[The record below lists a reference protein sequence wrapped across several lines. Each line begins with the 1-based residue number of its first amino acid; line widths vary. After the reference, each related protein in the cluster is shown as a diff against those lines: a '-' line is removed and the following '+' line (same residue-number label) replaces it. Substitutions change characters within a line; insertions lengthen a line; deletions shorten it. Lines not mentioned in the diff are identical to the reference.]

1 MTWKWERLIN
11 VSQFI
16 IDCPHSTAKD
26 EENGYPLIRTPNVGF
41 GTLMLTNVHRV
52 SKSVYDK
59 RNERGVPQNGDLIF
73 AREAPAGNI
82 AVIETDEQVCL
93 GQRTVLIRPIDSC
106 VLPWFIAYYIL
117 SPDTQKNLVEQSTGT
132 TVSHV
137 NLNTFRPYL
146 IPIPPLSEQRRIIAK
161 LTVLLKIADKYGN
174 EQICLSNLNSSIA
187 ESLRKSILQ
196 AAIQGKLVPQIASEG
211 TAQELLEQIQ
221 QEKLRLVK
229 EGVLKKSTLA
239 SSVIFKGDDN
249 KYYMK
254 SGNESDCIDES
265 LPFSIPTT
273 WRWVTLGE
281 LINDITGLSYKK
293 ELLSDKSDKMV
304 RVLRGGNI
312 EDGKMLLKPDDVM
325 ISAQYVP
332 GNLYLQ
338 KNTFITPAVSSL
350 EKIGKT
356 ALILND
362 LDNVVVGGFV
372 LMLIPTFN
380 NIRLINYLYY
390 FFQTSYYHNYCKLI
404 TKKSGQ
410 AFYNLSRQKLK
421 RCLVPI
427 PPNDEL
433 SRILSRLDDVLAS
446 IMRK

>member
-1 MTWKWERLIN
+1 MNFT
-11 VSQFI
+11 
-16 IDCPHSTAKD
+16 DD
-26 EENGYPLIRTPNVGF
+26 EVLSCSAT
-41 GTLMLTNVHRV
+41 
-52 SKSVYDK
+52 K
-59 RNERGVPQNGDLIF
+59 GDLLVC
-73 AREAPAGNI
+73 EGGAGYGRSAI
-82 AVIETDEQVCL
+82 WSKDYDICL
-93 GQRTVLIRPIDSC
+93 QNHIHRL
-106 VLPWFIAYYIL
+106 
-117 SPDTQKNLVEQSTGT
+117 
-132 TVSHV
+132 
-137 NLNTFRPYL
+137 RPYVFGICEYVYYFIYLLKESNRLASVGTAMPGLSANRLKSL
-146 IPIPPLSEQRRIIAK
+146 IIPLPPLQEQARIVAK
-161 LTVLLKIADKYGN
+161 LEEVNHLIERYGAY
-174 EQICLSNLNSSIA
+174 ESDFSELNSAING
-187 ESLRKSILQ
+187 LLHKSILQ
-196 AAIQGKLVPQIASEG
+196 EAIQGKLVPQIESEG
-211 TAQELLEQIQ
+211 TAQELLEQMQ

-254 SGNESDCIDES
+254 SGNESECIDES

-293 ELLSDKSDKMV
+293 ELLSDKSDNMV

-312 EDGKMLLKPDDVM
+312 EDGKMFLKPDDVM

-332 GNLYLQ
+332 ENLYLQ

-380 NIRLINYLYY
+380 NIRLVNYLYY

-421 RCLVPI
+421 QCLVPI

>member
-1 MTWKWERLIN
+1 
-11 VSQFI
+11 VYSQL
-16 IDCPHSTAKD
+16 K
-26 EENGYPLIRTPNVGF
+26 
-41 GTLMLTNVHRV
+41 
-52 SKSVYDK
+52 KSV
-59 RNERGVPQNGDLIF
+59 
-73 AREAPAGNI
+73 
-82 AVIETDEQVCL
+82 
-93 GQRTVLIRPIDSC
+93 
-106 VLPWFIAYYIL
+106 
-117 SPDTQKNLVEQSTGT
+117 
-132 TVSHV
+132 
-137 NLNTFRPYL
+137 
-146 IPIPPLSEQRRIIAK
+146 
-161 LTVLLKIADKYGN
+161 
-174 EQICLSNLNSSIA
+174 
-187 ESLRKSILQ
+187 LQ
-196 AAIQGKLVPQIASEG
+196 EAIQGKLVPQIASEG
-211 TAQELLEQIQ
+211 TAESLLEEIRI
-221 QEKLRLVK
+221 EKERLIK
-229 EGVLKKSTLA
+229 EKKIKRDKLY
-239 SSVIFKGDDN
+239 SVIFKGDDN

-254 SGNESDCIDES
+254 SGNESECIDES

-293 ELLSDKSDKMV
+293 ELLSDKSDNMV

-312 EDGKMLLKPDDVM
+312 EDGKMFLKPDDVM

-332 GNLYLQ
+332 ENLYLQ

-380 NIRLINYLYY
+380 NIRLVNYLYY

-421 RCLVPI
+421 QCLVPI